1 MITQHKGS
9 DDERIFQMVFEI
21 CSFSQYCVLYEVDNY
36 NCKKNSVIAH
46 LKKKYSQKADM
57 EKRGDFKKC
66 PQCSQCI

>member
-46 LKKKYSQKADM
+46 LKKKIFS
-57 EKRGDFKKC
+57 EG
-66 PQCSQCI
+66 